1 MRAATKSIVSI
12 AILTGALAPATSAPY
27 NAASAFLNK
36 TFVVTFDLGPNY
48 QLIAGR
54 SNVEVRFYVSS
65 DGEVFFH
72 PDSTENA
79 GCSGN
84 SGSTTRVN
92 QVATTSRVCNGA
104 SVTTTSSVNI
114 GGDVLTYTETR
125 LGPAPTPKNRSAGSR
140 AYSFR
145 FDGRTCEALR
155 YIVEGILMSPVSCS
169 VENGNTAG

>member
-12 AILTGALAPATSAPY
+12 AMLIGAVVSAAAAPY
-27 NAASAFLNK
+27 NTASAFLNK

-54 SNVEVRFYVSS
+54 SNVEVRFYVSP

-72 PDSTENA
+72 PDSTENT
-79 GCSGN
+79 GCSEID
-84 SGSTTRVN
+84 GSTTRVN
-92 QVATTSRVCNGA
+92 QLATTKRVCNGV
-104 SVTTTSSVNI
+104 SVITTSSVNI
-114 GGDVLTYTETR
+114 AGDVLTYTETR
-125 LGPAPTPKNRSAGSR
+125 LGTSPTPKNRSAGSR

-145 FDGRTCEALR
+145 FNGRTCEALR

-169 VENGNTAG
+169 VDDGDTAG